1 MRNTKWAISEK
12 KLKNLIARNM
22 ELYDFYKLNISFKG
36 DYAHVE
42 AWTPAEDGYF
52 TSHLYISRTDANGN
66 EVDLLERT
74 IDAAFIQLQ
83 THEIYDCIKANEIT
97 VY

>member
-1 MRNTKWAISEK
+1 MRNTKWVISEK
-12 KLKNLIARNM
+12 KLKNLIARNL
-22 ELYDFYKLNISFKG
+22 ELYDFYKLNISFK
-36 DYAHVE
+36 DEYAHVE
-42 AWTPAEDGYF
+42 AWVPVEDGLI

-74 IDAAFIQLQ
+74 IDAVFIQLQ
-83 THEIYDCIKANEIT
+83 THEIYASIKANEIT